1 MRHSFLL
8 VLFLLAPLAPLYSAQ
23 EPPTAARIAELRSN
37 AEQGDA
43 VAQYRLGYLYADG
56 QGVAQD
62 YFETR
67 KWWLKA
73 AAQGHA
79 VAQYRL
85 GVLYA
90 DGQGGTQDYV
100 EARNWFLKAALQGN
114 ADAQVAIG
122 SLYYL
127 GKDDIAQDFVEF
139 YAWFLKAAE
148 QGDARAQFGLGNLYS
163 HGEVVAQDYTMA
175 YVWLNLAASQRDTNL
190 IETKVAINMAAD
202 ARDAVAA
209 KLDAALLAEAQKL
222 SDEYFNLYVEP
233 FQ

>member
-1 MRHSFLL
+1 M
-8 VLFLLAPLAPLYSAQ
+8 APLALLHCAQ
-23 EPPTAARIAELRSN
+23 EQSDADDAELRSYLEQVRSA
-37 AEQGDA
+37 AEQGHA
-43 VAQYRLGYLYADG
+43 KAQTNLGSLYHQGQGVAQDYVEARKWYLKAALQGNADAQYGLGYLYADG
-56 QGVAQD
+56 QGGA
-62 YFETR
+62 
-67 KWWLKA
+67 
-73 AAQGHA
+73 
-79 VAQYRL
+79 
-85 GVLYA
+85 
-90 DGQGGTQDYV
+90 QDYV
-100 EARNWFLKAALQGN
+100 EARDWFLKAALQGN